1 MTDKALVVFTGKSRE
16 TLMSEGGTAHWV
28 LNPAIVRNF
37 DYVIC
42 VRHANP
48 PYDPGPGSR
57 PEPHGAAFLVA
68 KIADLQVTGHDKDR
82 DRYRVMFESVADVL
96 VPNFWDGSRN
106 PVRYMPL
113 TDINARGIDFD
124 KLDFKAVD
132 PVEGSASDTG
142 AIVPTNPQTAISPI
156 GIADAKAGLAAMFGV
171 PVEAIEIT
179 IKG

>member
-1 MTDKALVVFTGKSRE
+1 MSDKALVVLTGKSRE

-28 LNPAIVRNF
+28 LNPAVVRGF

-48 PYDPGPGSR
+48 PYDPGPGAR

-68 KIADLQVTGHDKDR
+68 KIADLQLTGHDKER
-82 DRYRVMFESVADVL
+82 DRYRVMFEAVSDVL
-96 VPNFWDGSRN
+96 VEDFWDGSRN

-113 TDINARGIDFD
+113 ADVAARGIDLD
-124 KLDFKAVD
+124 ALDFNPVTPPAVTPPLGTD
-132 PVEGSASDTG
+132 DDAGG
-142 AIVPTNPQTAISPI
+142 ATPLT
-156 GIADAKAGLAAMFGV
+156 IADAKQGLAAMFGV

>member
-1 MTDKALVVFTGKSRE
+1 MSDKALVVLTGKSRE

-28 LNPAIVRNF
+28 LNPAVVRGF

-48 PYDPGPGSR
+48 PYDPGPGAR

-68 KIADLQVTGHDKDR
+68 KIADLQLTGHDKER
-82 DRYRVMFESVADVL
+82 DRYRVMFDAVADVL
-96 VPNFWDGSRN
+96 VEDFWDGSRN

-113 TDINARGIDFD
+113 TDVKARGID
-124 KLDFKAVD
+124 LDALNFEAAAPPKVTPPAGD
-132 PVEGSASDTG
+132 GEEAGG
-142 AIVPTNPQTAISPI
+142 ATPLT
-156 GIADAKAGLAAMFGV
+156 IADAKIGLAAMFGV
-171 PVEAIEIT
+171 AVEAIEIT